1 MNRFYKL
8 IGYIIVAIAII
19 FFVSAVFK
27 HASGLLFLKW
37 DLMTY
42 ASFGLGIFL
51 SIVTIFLGGYAW
63 YLLLRFTGQPSRLGK
78 VLAIFSIAQ
87 FAKYIPGNIAHHISR
102 VALAKTYGFKVSIVI
117 FTMAVEAAW
126 LILAAST
133 ISILSLI
140 AARQV
145 LFKYVPSIPS
155 LWQLTLLI
163 IVAVMIP
170 IIGYWT
176 LNYWRPHFIQK
187 LFGVEK
193 IESPNMPVLV
203 VCFLLYS
210 ANLFLNGL
218 IMVVLSQTLFGVK
231 DSQIWF
237 LSSIFAIAWVAGFLT
252 PGSPAGL
259 GVREAIIVAS
269 LSLIYNG
276 GIAVGLAVSMRVVSI
291 LADGLAFIFAI
302 VAKQRFFP
310 LPIPVSGSIDKGT
323 RTILK
328 HEKK

>member
-1 MNRFYKL
+1 MNRFYKP
-8 IGYIIVAIAII
+8 IGYVIVAIAII
-19 FFVSAVFK
+19 FFVSFASK
-27 HASGLLFLKW
+27 HASVLSLLKW
-37 DLMTY
+37 NFMSY
-42 ASFGLGIFL
+42 ASFGFGIFL
-51 SIVTIFLGGYAW
+51 SIVTIFFGGYAW

-87 FAKYIPGNIAHHISR
+87 FAKYIPGNIAHHIGR
-102 VALAKTYGFKVSIVI
+102 VALAKAYGFKVPIVI
-117 FTMAVEAAW
+117 FTMVVEAAW

-133 ISILSLI
+133 LSILSLI

-145 LFKYVPSIPS
+145 LFKYMPSIPS
-155 LWQLTLLI
+155 LWQIMLLI
-163 IVAVMIP
+163 IAAAMIP
-170 IIGYWT
+170 LIGYWT

-193 IESPNMPVLV
+193 IESPNMPILV

-218 IMVVLSQTLFGVK
+218 IMVILSQNLFGVEG
-231 DSQIWF
+231 SQIWL
-237 LSSIFAIAWVAGFLT
+237 LSGIFAIAWVAGFLT

-276 GIAVGLAVSMRVVSI
+276 KIAVGLAISTRVVST
-291 LADGLAFIFAI
+291 LADGLTFIFAI
-302 VAKQRFFP
+302 IAKRRFFP
-310 LPIPVSGSIDKGT
+310 ISVQINGFASKLNKG
-323 RTILK
+323 
-328 HEKK
+328 